1 MNKLLLFAFLSSV
14 VVLQAQS
21 IDTSKRLKIDGVSSV
36 VGDFII
42 LDSDVSKMKMEME
55 SQGMST
61 KGVSKCQLLGKLMEE
76 KLYAHHAI
84 QDSLELSDAE
94 VQGYVDQTI
103 DYFIQQV
110 GSMDKVLEF
119 YNQPDEQSFRAEL
132 FEINKT
138 QRLSQMMQAQVIEKV
153 EITPEEVREFFEKI
167 PASELPTFGTELE
180 IAQIVVAPEVT
191 EAETERVVNRL
202 KQFKADVLERG
213 SSFASKAILYSQ
225 DPGSRAKGGKYILNR
240 KQPRM
245 VKEFRDMAFRLE
257 EGEISDPFR
266 TDFGWHILTVD
277 KIRGQEIDVRHILLT
292 PKVDASQ
299 LVEAKEKLVTIRK
312 RITDGEISFE
322 EAAREFSDEKETRFN
337 GGVLINPT
345 TGDTRFEL
353 TKMDAV
359 LYSQVRNLKDNDI
372 TVPLLDQD
380 ENGSQKYKI
389 LKVSNRFEEHLADFS
404 KDYVKI
410 KELALKDKQLRV
422 VQQWMKDKIEATYI
436 SLNEAYRECDFR
448 NNWLKKV
455 D

>member
-225 DPGSRAKGGKYILNR
+225 DPGSRAKGGKY
-240 KQPRM
+240 
-245 VKEFRDMAFRLE
+245 
-257 EGEISDPFR
+257 
-266 TDFGWHILTVD
+266 
-277 KIRGQEIDVRHILLT
+277 T
-292 PKVDASQ
+292 P
-299 LVEAKEKLVTIRK
+299 
-312 RITDGEISFE
+312 
-322 EAAREFSDEKETRFN
+322 
-337 GGVLINPT
+337 
-345 TGDTRFEL
+345 
-353 TKMDAV
+353 
-359 LYSQVRNLKDNDI
+359 
-372 TVPLLDQD
+372 
-380 ENGSQKYKI
+380 
-389 LKVSNRFEEHLADFS
+389 
-404 KDYVKI
+404 
-410 KELALKDKQLRV
+410 
-422 VQQWMKDKIEATYI
+422 
-436 SLNEAYRECDFR
+436 
-448 NNWLKKV
+448 
-455 D
+455 

>member
-202 KQFKADVLERG
+202 KQFKADVSERG

-225 DPGSRAKGGKYILNR
+225 DPGSRAKGGKY
-240 KQPRM
+240 
-245 VKEFRDMAFRLE
+245 
-257 EGEISDPFR
+257 
-266 TDFGWHILTVD
+266 
-277 KIRGQEIDVRHILLT
+277 T
-292 PKVDASQ
+292 P
-299 LVEAKEKLVTIRK
+299 
-312 RITDGEISFE
+312 
-322 EAAREFSDEKETRFN
+322 
-337 GGVLINPT
+337 
-345 TGDTRFEL
+345 
-353 TKMDAV
+353 
-359 LYSQVRNLKDNDI
+359 
-372 TVPLLDQD
+372 
-380 ENGSQKYKI
+380 
-389 LKVSNRFEEHLADFS
+389 
-404 KDYVKI
+404 
-410 KELALKDKQLRV
+410 
-422 VQQWMKDKIEATYI
+422 
-436 SLNEAYRECDFR
+436 
-448 NNWLKKV
+448 
-455 D
+455 

>member
-21 IDTSKRLKIDGVSSV
+21 VDTSKRLKIDGVSSV

-153 EITPEEVREFFEKI
+153 EITPEEVREFF
-167 PASELPTFGTELE
+167 
-180 IAQIVVAPEVT
+180 
-191 EAETERVVNRL
+191 
-202 KQFKADVLERG
+202 
-213 SSFASKAILYSQ
+213 
-225 DPGSRAKGGKYILNR
+225 
-240 KQPRM
+240 
-245 VKEFRDMAFRLE
+245 
-257 EGEISDPFR
+257 
-266 TDFGWHILTVD
+266 
-277 KIRGQEIDVRHILLT
+277 
-292 PKVDASQ
+292 
-299 LVEAKEKLVTIRK
+299 
-312 RITDGEISFE
+312 
-322 EAAREFSDEKETRFN
+322 
-337 GGVLINPT
+337 
-345 TGDTRFEL
+345 
-353 TKMDAV
+353 
-359 LYSQVRNLKDNDI
+359 
-372 TVPLLDQD
+372 
-380 ENGSQKYKI
+380 
-389 LKVSNRFEEHLADFS
+389 
-404 KDYVKI
+404 
-410 KELALKDKQLRV
+410 
-422 VQQWMKDKIEATYI
+422 
-436 SLNEAYRECDFR
+436 
-448 NNWLKKV
+448 
-455 D
+455 